1 MRLSINAAVV
11 AVSFASVAAAHAGTY
26 AGVFGGY
33 EALDVTARETTTPQD
48 YDGDGGLVGLQVG
61 HDWKSDGWLFG
72 VAGDV
77 AYDFVHASIFFT
89 GGPVVFKTRAEFEG
103 SLRARLG
110 YAMDGFTPYVTGGVA
125 YAQFETKYSQVL
137 LPFFVTDH
145 DAWGWTL
152 GAGVEVPIAERM
164 SLAIEYRYSDYGS
177 NGSGFPATPDGP
189 HEFTTDRLTVGL
201 NWAL

>member
-1 MRLSINAAVV
+1 MRHSINAAVV
-11 AVSFASVAAAHAGTY
+11 AVSLASAVSANAGTY
-26 AGVFGGY
+26 AGVFAGY

-61 HDWKSDGWLFG
+61 HDWTADGWIYG

-89 GGPVVFKTRAEFEG
+89 GGPVVFKTRAEWEG
-103 SLRARLG
+103 SLRAKLG
-110 YAMDGFTPYVTGGVA
+110 YAMEGFTPYVTGGVA

-137 LPFFVTDH
+137 LPFFITDH

-152 GAGVEVPIAERM
+152 GAGAEMPLAERM
-164 SLAIEYRYSDYGS
+164 SLAVEYRYSDYGS
-177 NGSGFPATPDGP
+177 NGSAATPDGP
-189 HEFTTDRLTVGL
+189 HEFSTNRLTVGL